1 MSDVTWIDCDKWE
14 DLPVGSW
21 LVRIDKETMP
31 YAVADVAENNSGHK
45 IIDVGGHFHWDMR
58 KLIAYSNYVKYDDKN
73 ERIKKL
79 EVAFKRLI
87 DLAGECDGWESFPS
101 NALDEAYAV
110 IENK

>member
-1 MSDVTWIDCDKWE
+1 MECLAISCNHFTCGGIGHHKDCERYPDSMQNMID
-14 DLPVGSW
+14 
-21 LVRIDKETMP
+21 
-31 YAVADVAENNSGHK
+31 Y
-45 IIDVGGHFHWDMR
+45 
-58 KLIAYSNYVKYDDKN
+58 KN

-79 EVAFKRLI
+79 EVAFEKLI